1 MILCGYSASLAP
13 ESFPLHLT
21 SVLCIRGTKMEELSW
36 QQQGLPRHQLC
47 FLGPTIRWQSRATNG
62 CQLPPSSCVRLLEAP
77 TLGPEAISLIPK
89 SVSGEELPAYGAA
102 GNEASEAIYFLTHSS
117 RVKMKVCSVCH
128 QVPYIDV
135 SWDWNKER
143 ESVCLI
149 LQTPHTA
156 VFRPANIQKSLAGY
170 F

>member
-1 MILCGYSASLAP
+1 MAVTGNNWLPTPAIIMCAS
-13 ESFPLHLT
+13 F
-21 SVLCIRGTKMEELSW
+21 R
-36 QQQGLPRHQLC
+36 
-47 FLGPTIRWQSRATNG
+47 
-62 CQLPPSSCVRLLEAP
+62 SSYI
-77 TLGPEAISLIPK
+77 GPEAISLIPK
-89 SVSGEELPAYGAA
+89 CSVSGEELPAYGVA

-128 QVPYIDV
+128 QVPYIDLG
-135 SWDWNKER
+135 WDWNKER